1 MVIYLTAIRFE
12 AFMFSV
18 YGFSLTGHMHVL
30 SLMILND
37 LQLLLCYIIINANIR
52 NFESHMPISHN
63 CVPV

>member
-1 MVIYLTAIRFE
+1 
-12 AFMFSV
+12 MFSV